1 MVCCEGKS
9 VANDRNGFSRMF
21 AVEENPCV
29 CDKFMDRLFDGNADC
44 SSNGTARGERNL
56 FLHNRNVSSRDL
68 LYLGLQR
75 IITSLLL
82 LSKKKLEFCKN
93 LFCFYLYVRRNHIG
107 SIYKSFA
114 NQISDKNYVREFV
127 VFKLSFLST
136 KTNRRHK
143 MKM

>member
-29 CDKFMDRLFDGNADC
+29 CDKFMDRLFD
-44 SSNGTARGERNL
+44 